1 MSEIEKIDSISSKE
15 KVEQSSQNNDFL
27 EIQTKT
33 DKKQTKLIDSY
44 LFAIFSVF
52 GVIFMSLVLVFQI
65 WLTPIKVVGSS
76 MQPTINISITSEADE
91 EHCDVVYY
99 TKQDSYSSDDIVI
112 VENTNNKYVPTS
124 DTQTIEYIIKRIV
137 ATPDQTIRF
146 CRDDKS
152 DDSMLYYY
160 IRVLDE
166 NGNDTGFEDTTIK
179 EEMCFSR
186 TDIET
191 IINNYKWATN
201 ENSLNYSQ
209 ATANFYKQ
217 YYSMFYNIFE
227 KAFDNLDNSILYEY
241 TVPENE
247 YFVMGDNRNIS
258 QDSRFFGSVD
268 VDDIAGYV
276 VLHIPYGQNIWQ
288 AIWKKITYAI

>member
-1 MSEIEKIDSISSKE
+1 MSEIEKIDSICSKE

-76 MQPTINISITSEADE
+76 MQPTINISIASEADE

-137 ATPDQTIRF
+137 ATPGQTIRF

-191 IINNYKWATN
+191 IINNYKRATN

-227 KAFDNLDNSILYEY
+227 KSFDNLDNGILYEY

>member
-1 MSEIEKIDSISSKE
+1 MSEIEDYDSISSK
-15 KVEQSSQNNDFL
+15 KNVEQSSQNNDFL
-27 EIQTKT
+27 ETQTKT
-33 DKKQTKLIDSY
+33 DKKRTKLIDSY

-76 MQPTINISITSEADE
+76 MQPTINISITSEIDE

-112 VENTNNKYVPTS
+112 VENTNNKYVPS

-137 ATPDQTIRF
+137 ATPGQTIRF

-152 DDSMLYYY
+152 DDSILYYY

-179 EEMCFSR
+179 EEMYFSR
-186 TDIET
+186 TFIEN
-191 IINNYKWATN
+191 IIIQYKLATD
-201 ENSLNYSQ
+201 ESSLNYNS

-217 YYSMFYNIFE
+217 YYGMFYNIFE
-227 KAFDNLDNSILYEY
+227 KAFDNLDDGILYEY
-241 TVPENE
+241 TVPENK

-268 VDDIAGYV
+268 VDDISGYV
-276 VLHIPYGQNIWQ
+276 VLHIPYGENIWQ